1 MAHHFSTVILSAD
14 SRQFYR
20 ELSIGTAKPSLEEQ
34 EGIPHYFIDSHSIHE
49 ELTAAQYEKE
59 ALSILEKEFQNHDII
74 ILVGGSGM
82 FIDALC
88 FGLDAIPSSRE
99 LRNELSELVKES
111 GLELL
116 LKELQEKDPVFYKE
130 IDRQNPVR
138 VIRAIEAI
146 RLSGKPFSEMR
157 KDIKQERPFI
167 VERFIIDH
175 PREKLYERINLRVDF
190 MIKNGLLEEVK
201 SVFDQKDLNALR
213 TVGYTELFAYL
224 EGKIPLEEAIDL
236 IKQNSRRY
244 AKRQLTWFRKH
255 EDAVWVPFDTTENMV
270 KEILKHLTTN

>member
-1 MAHHFSTVILSAD
+1 
-14 SRQFYR
+14 
-20 ELSIGTAKPSLEEQ
+20 
-34 EGIPHYFIDSHSIHE
+34 
-49 ELTAAQYEKE
+49 
-59 ALSILEKEFQNHDII
+59 
-74 ILVGGSGM
+74 M

-88 FGLDAIPSSRE
+88 FGLDAIPSSKE
-99 LRNELSELVKES
+99 LRDELSEQVKES

-116 LKELQEKDPVFYKE
+116 LQELQEKDPVFYQE

-157 KDIKQERPFI
+157 KATKHDRPFAI
-167 VERFIIDH
+167 ERFIIDH
-175 PREKLYERINLRVDF
+175 PREKLYDRINLRVEI
-190 MIKNGLLEEVK
+190 MMENGLLEEVK
-201 SVFDQKDLNALR
+201 SVFDQKELNALR
-213 TVGYTELFAYL
+213 TVGYTELFDFL

-270 KEILKHLTTN
+270 KEILKHLTID